1 MSRKWILFGSLLAAA
16 TLAVVGCGKTQPSEK
31 PAGPQ
36 PGGAPKDKGGEH
48 RDKGGEHKDHKDGDP
63 KDKGGDH
70 GHKPGAHGGTL
81 VSLGKDSYHAEVVFE
96 KEGVI
101 RLYTLGKDESK
112 THEIE
117 IQELVGHVTAA
128 GATDAV
134 QVKFVAEPPK
144 GAAAG
149 KTSVFV
155 GKLPPELHG
164 KKVKVVIN
172 NIQVG
177 TERFR
182 IEFAN
187 EKDAKGGHD
196 H

>member
-1 MSRKWILFGSLLAAA
+1 MLRKWILFVGLLTAALFAAA
-16 TLAVVGCGKTQPSEK
+16 GCNKAQPTAEK
-31 PAGPQ
+31 PAAPQ
-36 PGGAPKDKGGEH
+36 PGGDPKDKGDHKDHKDGEPKDKGGEH
-48 RDKGGEHKDHKDGDP
+48 
-63 KDKGGDH
+63 
-70 GHKPGAHGGTL
+70 GHKAGAHGGIL
-81 VSLGKDSYHAEVVFE
+81 VSLGKDSYHAEAVFE

-112 THEIE
+112 TQEIE
-117 IQELVGHVTAA
+117 IQELVGHVTPA

-134 QVKFVAEPPK
+134 QVKFVAEPST

-155 GKLPPELHG
+155 AKLPHELHG
-164 KKVKVVIN
+164 KKLKVVIS

-177 TERFR
+177 AERFR

-187 EKDAKGGHD
+187 EKGEKGHD

>member
-1 MSRKWILFGSLLAAA
+1 MLRKWILFGGLVTAALFAAA
-16 TLAVVGCGKTQPSEK
+16 GCNKAQPTAEK
-31 PAGPQ
+31 PAAPQ
-36 PGGAPKDKGGEH
+36 HGGDHKDKG
-48 RDKGGEHKDHKDGDP
+48 DHKDHKDGDP
-63 KDKGGDH
+63 KDKGGEH

-96 KEGVI
+96 KEGVV

-112 THEIE
+112 TQEIE

-128 GATDAV
+128 GAADAV
-134 QVKFVAEPPK
+134 QVKFVADPPK

-149 KTSVFV
+149 KTSVFAA
-155 GKLPPELHG
+155 KLPPELHG
-164 KKVKVVIN
+164 KKLKVVIN

-177 TERFR
+177 AERFR
-182 IEFAN
+182 IEFSN
-187 EKDAKGGHD
+187 EKSEKGGHD